1 MGGGK
6 KKLAQHNFGGNWT
19 ALKLERVRKYLRAYT
34 TIMSKQPFRFAY
46 IDAFAGTGYRTL
58 KESGNA
64 TELMLPR
71 MYEEDVKKFFDGSAR
86 VALEVTP
93 RFSKYIFIEKNETRF
108 GELQR
113 LLEEFPDLQTDIKL
127 AQDEANSYLQELCN
141 HDWLRLRRR
150 AVLFLDP
157 YGMAV
162 KWNTIEAIA
171 NTQAIDLWILFPLGM
186 AVNRLLRK
194 DAKINRTVQNT
205 LNEFFGTEDWFKE
218 FYKNDE
224 SPSLFGPL
232 SGQQKVADFDSIEAY
247 FIERLESVF
256 TKVAKNPLRLYNRRN
271 NPLYLLC
278 FAAGNPKGASTAVKI
293 AQDILKA

>member
-1 MGGGK
+1 M
-6 KKLAQHNFGGNWT
+6 AQHNFGGNWT

-64 TELMLPR
+64 TELMLPK

-127 AQDEANSYLQELCN
+127 VQDEANSYLQELCN
-141 HDWLRLRRR
+141 HDWLRSRRR

-247 FIERLESVF
+247 FIKRLESVF

-278 FAAGNPKGASTAVKI
+278 FAAGNPTGASTAVKI

>member
-1 MGGGK
+1 M
-6 KKLAQHNFGGNWT
+6 AQHNFGGNWT
-19 ALKLERVRKYLRAYT
+19 TLKLERVRKYLCAYT

-58 KESGNA
+58 KESETA
-64 TELMLPR
+64 TELMLPK
-71 MYEEDVKKFFDGSAR
+71 MFEKDVQDFFNGSAR

-113 LLEEFPDLQTDIKL
+113 LKQEFPDLQSDIKL
-127 AQDEANSYLQELCN
+127 VQDEANSYLQELCN
-141 HDWLRLRRR
+141 YDWLRSSRR

-162 KWNTIEAIA
+162 KWKTIEAIA
-171 NTQAIDLWILFPLGM
+171 NTKAIDLWILFPLGM
-186 AVNRLLRK
+186 AVNRLLRN
-194 DAKINRTVQNT
+194 DAQIDRTIQNT
-205 LNEFFGTEDWFKE
+205 LNEFFGTEDWFDE

-224 SPSLFGPL
+224 SPSLFGHP
-232 SGQQKVADFDSIEAY
+232 SGQQKIADFDSIEAY
-247 FIERLESVF
+247 FIKRLESVF
-256 TKVAKNPLRLYNRRN
+256 TKVAENPLRLYNRRN

-293 AQDILKA
+293 AQDILRA

>member
-1 MGGGK
+1 M
-6 KKLAQHNFGGNWT
+6 
-19 ALKLERVRKYLRAYT
+19 
-34 TIMSKQPFRFAY
+34 
-46 IDAFAGTGYRTL
+46 
-58 KESGNA
+58 
-64 TELMLPR
+64 
-71 MYEEDVKKFFDGSAR
+71 
-86 VALEVTP
+86 
-93 RFSKYIFIEKNETRF
+93 
-108 GELQR
+108 
-113 LLEEFPDLQTDIKL
+113 EEFPDLQTDIKL
-127 AQDEANSYLQELCN
+127 VQDEANSYLQELCN
-141 HDWLRLRRR
+141 HDWLRSRRR

-171 NTQAIDLWILFPLGM
+171 NTQAIDLWMLFPLGM

-194 DAKINRTVQNT
+194 DARINRTVQNT

>member
-1 MGGGK
+1 M
-6 KKLAQHNFGGNWT
+6 AQHNFGGNWT

-127 AQDEANSYLQELCN
+127 VQDEANSYLQELCN
-141 HDWLRLRRR
+141 HDWLRSRRR